1 MVIRNIYFVLS
12 LVSLSILLPN
22 SKVTFGVIEH
32 LSFNSNIIGERK
44 VEIYRPI
51 NSPIDDQT
59 IFIFMQDGQ
68 MLFDKSITWNNQ
80 DWNIDEIF
88 SNRNNK
94 NNNIVIIAVY
104 SANKSGTG
112 FFDNTNRYG
121 EYFPKQSLKYF
132 NKNIKTF
139 IYKKF
144 IDTKKYDYL
153 KFLINELL
161 PFFETKYNLKLNKN
175 NTGIMGSSMGG
186 LFALNAI
193 IEYPERFG
201 FAGCFSVHWIGI
213 KPIDYLLLSF
223 RKKVTKDK
231 DLVEGLIKYVDMN
244 IDNLNNHRLYFD
256 FGTKGLDEFYSS
268 PQKDIDKILTANEI
282 NFNSLKFEG
291 HSHEEKYWALRFE
304 NALSFLINE

>member
-1 MVIRNIYFVLS
+1 MFIKNTYFAITLI
-12 LVSLSILLPN
+12 SLSILFPN
-22 SKVTFGVIEH
+22 SKVTFGDIEH
-32 LSFNSNIIGERK
+32 LLFNSSIIGERK
-44 VEIYRPI
+44 VEIFRPSDLPI
-51 NSPIDDQT
+51 NDQT

-88 SNRNNK
+88 SQRNNK
-94 NNNIVIIAVY
+94 NNNIVIIAVN
-104 SANKSGTG
+104 SASKSGTG
-112 FFDNTNRYG
+112 FVDNTNRYG

-132 NKNIKTF
+132 KKNIKTF

-144 IDTKKYDYL
+144 IDIEKYDYL
-153 KFLINELL
+153 KFLINELI
-161 PFFETKYNLKLNKN
+161 PFVETKYNLKLNKN

-193 IEYPERFG
+193 IEYPDTFG

-213 KPIDYLLLSF
+213 KPIDYLLLSI

-231 DLVEGLIKYVDMN
+231 DLVEGIIKYVDMN
-244 IDNLNNHRLYFD
+244 IDNLNSHRLYFD
-256 FGTKGLDEFYSS
+256 FGTKGLDQFYSL
-268 PQKDIDKILTANEI
+268 PQNDIDKILNDNEI
-282 NFNSLKFEG
+282 NFNTLKFEG

-304 NALSFLINE
+304 SALSFLINE

>member
-1 MVIRNIYFVLS
+1 MVIRNIYFVLT
-12 LVSLSILLPN
+12 LMSLSILLPN

-32 LSFNSNIIGERK
+32 LLFNSNIIGERK

-51 NSPIDDQT
+51 NSPINNQT

-161 PFFETKYNLKLNKN
+161 PFVETKYNLKLNKN

-193 IEYPERFG
+193 MEYPERFG

-223 RKKVTKDK
+223 RKKISTK
-231 DLVEGLIKYVDMN
+231 
-244 IDNLNNHRLYFD
+244 F
-256 FGTKGLDEFYSS
+256 
-268 PQKDIDKILTANEI
+268 
-282 NFNSLKFEG
+282 
-291 HSHEEKYWALRFE
+291 
-304 NALSFLINE
+304 